1 MTGNSLKF
9 SDETNLPDGTY
20 PIMLRPTT
28 QEKFDCVIDWDL
40 SALEPHKIIL
50 SEKVKGDLEE
60 FGEGSDFYALKQQI
74 KVNICS
80 IVQKDQSLKFSNN
93 NRYYLCAFFNLIEN
107 SSGGAFTNP

>member
-20 PIMLRPTT
+20 PIMLRPAT

-80 IVQKDQSLKFSNN
+80 IVHKD
-93 NRYYLCAFFNLIEN
+93 
-107 SSGGAFTNP
+107 